1 MATSSPQHDGGP
13 LLDPVG
19 EEEARLSR
27 MATLGALA
35 CMLAHEMNN
44 LLTPVLNYSKLAL
57 DAPANDRL
65 SRRAHESAVASV
77 EACNTMANSL
87 LGFAASDGLEEADV
101 AACVARSIECIP
113 RDLAKDGVR
122 VEIDTPRGLAVAMPT
137 TALVQVVLNLVLN
150 ARRAIQRGGA
160 VGAKQG
166 GWIEVRAERSTWNT
180 GGAVMLSVRDSGVGM
195 DAATAERV
203 FNPFFSVGGESDGE
217 SGGAGLGL
225 AICRRLVEDAGGAIE
240 VESAPGEGACF
251 TLTVPEAAA
260 RGRAA

>member
-1 MATSSPQHDGGP
+1 VATSSSRQDGSP
-13 LLDPVG
+13 LLDPAG
-19 EEEARLSR
+19 EEEAQLSR

-77 EACNTMANSL
+77 EACNAMANSL
-87 LGFAASDGLEEADV
+87 LGFAASDVREDADV
-101 AACVARSIECIP
+101 AACVARAIECIP

-122 VEIDTPRGLAVAMPT
+122 VEIDTPSGLAVAMPA

-160 VGAKQG
+160 GGTKRG
-166 GWIEVRAERSTWNT
+166 GWVEVRAERSTWNP
-180 GGAVMLSVRDSGVGM
+180 GDAVTLSVRDNGVGM
-195 DAATAERV
+195 DAVTAERV
-203 FNPFFSVGGESDGE
+203 FNPFFSAGGDSDGE

-225 AICRRLVEDAGGAIE
+225 AICRRLVEDAGGTIE
-240 VESAPGEGACF
+240 VESEPGEGACF
-251 TLTVPEAAA
+251 TLTIPVAAA
-260 RGRAA
+260 HGRAA